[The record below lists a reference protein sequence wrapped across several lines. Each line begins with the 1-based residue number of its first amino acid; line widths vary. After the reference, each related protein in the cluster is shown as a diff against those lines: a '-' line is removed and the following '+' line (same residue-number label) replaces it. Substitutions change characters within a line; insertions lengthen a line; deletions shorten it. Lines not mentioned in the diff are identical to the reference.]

1 MMETIVDFW
10 QMIWEN
16 DVEFV
21 VMLCELEERGR
32 QKCNQYWA
40 DSEMGSVDH
49 GPYKARDQDFCYK
62 TLLLCCVICKTCMTP
77 FDSQIG

>member
-49 GPYKARDQDFCYK
+49 GPYKAGDQAQ
-62 TLLLCCVICKTCMTP
+62 LCDRETFFHNPQKLRLHC
-77 FDSQIG
+77 